1 MHSLLTTHTITVE
14 INEHTL
20 FSGVSLSVPPRARI
34 GLVGPNGSG
43 KSTLLKVI
51 NGQIEPTSGGI
62 DTSATSYYLPQ
73 IDLSLF
79 ESDESVNTYC
89 SRYDSEWKKVE
100 AELHRLFKC
109 ESIKEGALIS
119 TISGGELMML
129 NIAIGSIRDPD
140 ILLLDEPTNHLDVV
154 GLRILE
160 QYLATFSGACIVVS
174 HDPLFLDRTVSRIWA
189 IEHQTVEEYGGNY
202 SAYQEALKA
211 REETR
216 RRSFERERKA
226 LKRQRGALEK
236 TETRAARAEREQRR
250 IRADDA
256 KDKFTEGFFKDR
268 SEQSAGKHRVRFK
281 EEMEETKEK
290 LSQLKPIQKR
300 KVHVGLIAQ
309 NEGRKQLCSVDG
321 AALSINGQV
330 LVQDIHLQFQFGDR
344 VAVLG
349 KNGSGKSSLLQAL
362 VGLGA
367 GTLTPPVRVNA
378 TSIVYVDQKYRTI
391 DQSKTV
397 LENIEAVHSTF
408 TTQEAR
414 DHLAKFMFAQ
424 TADVKK
430 RASVLSGGEAARL
443 TLAMVTA
450 VPVDLLILDEPT
462 NNLDIE
468 TLDSI
473 TDGLSDFQGGM
484 VVISHNVHFLQRLG
498 VNRAYCIVDGQLK
511 LMMTTPQDPEPFYS
525 ELVKIIT

>member
-1 MHSLLTTHTITVE
+1 MHSLVTTHSISVE
-14 INEHTL
+14 INEHLL
-20 FSGVSLSVPPRARI
+20 FSDVSLSVPPHARI

-51 NGQIEPTSGGI
+51 GGQIEPTSGSI
-62 DTSATSYYLPQ
+62 DTTALCYYLPQ
-73 IDLSLF
+73 IDLGLF
-79 ESDESVNTYC
+79 ESDEPVGKYC
-89 SRYDSEWKKVE
+89 NRYNAEWKKVE
-100 AELHRLFKC
+100 AELHGLFKC
-109 ESIKEGALIS
+109 ESVKENAPIS

-129 NIAIGSIRDPD
+129 NISIGSIRDPD
-140 ILLLDEPTNHLDVV
+140 ILLLDEPTNHLDVS

-160 QYLATFSGACIVVS
+160 QYLAVYRGACIVVS
-174 HDPLFLDRTVSRIWA
+174 HDPLFLDRTVTRIWA
-189 IEHQTVEEYGGNY
+189 IENQSIEEYGGNY
-202 SAYQEALKA
+202 SAYQEALEA

-250 IRADDA
+250 IRVDDA
-256 KDKFTEGFFKDR
+256 KDKFTEGFFKDK
-268 SEQSAGKHRVRFK
+268 SERSAGKHRVRFK
-281 EEMEETKEK
+281 EEMEETKDK
-290 LSQLKPIQKR
+290 LAQLKPAKKR
-300 KVHVGLIAQ
+300 KVHVGLVAQ
-309 NEGRKQLCSVDG
+309 NEGKKQLCSVDG
-321 AALSINGQV
+321 ASLSVGGRV
-330 LVQDIHLQFQFGDR
+330 LVHPIHLSLQFGDR
-344 VAVLG
+344 VALLG

-362 VGLGA
+362 VGRGA
-367 GTLTPPVRVNA
+367 GTLTPKARVNA
-378 TSIVYVDQKYRTI
+378 TSVVYVDQKYRTI

-414 DHLAKFMFAQ
+414 DHLAKFMFAK

-473 TDGLSDFQGGM
+473 TDGLSGFQGGM
-484 VVISHNVHFLQRLG
+484 VVISHNIHFLHRLG
-498 VNRAYCIVDGQLK
+498 VSRAYCIVDGQLK
-511 LMMTTPQDPEPFYS
+511 LMMTTPQEPEAFYS
-525 ELVKIIT
+525 ELLKTIT